1 LEKNRI
7 RLAGGGEP
15 KCRIMPIN
23 RQAYAIDEP
32 MKALDRWDRY
42 QNAPATITKGENLPA
57 EWATPEIRSMGT
69 KCVARQFRVS
79 H

>member
-1 LEKNRI
+1 
-7 RLAGGGEP
+7 
-15 KCRIMPIN
+15 MPIN

-57 EWATPEIRSMGT
+57 EWATPEIRLMGT
-69 KCVARQFRVS
+69 KCETRQFRAS